1 MDKMKSLSDYFSTE
15 EFLTDEQQLKLM
27 GGIED
32 KRRRPGANPKGLV
45 RSSLKLE
52 YTNKRRLN

>member
-1 MDKMKSLSDYFSTE
+1 MDKMKSLSDYFSPE

-45 RSSLKLE
+45 RSISKLE

>member
-1 MDKMKSLSDYFSTE
+1 MDKMKSLSDYFSPE

-32 KRRRPGANPKGLV
+32 KRRRPGSNPKGLRMSV
-45 RSSLKLE
+45 RLDQPN
-52 YTNKRRLN
+52 NKRRSN

>member
-1 MDKMKSLSDYFSTE
+1 MDKFKSLSDYFSPE

-32 KRRRPGANPKGLV
+32 KRRRPGANPKGLRMSV
-45 RSSLKLE
+45 RLLE
-52 YTNKRRLN
+52 QTNKRRSN